1 MSKQWPRKTIIGLTG
16 NIATGKSAVM
26 GLAEEAGAMTI
37 DADALV
43 HSIMDHDSSMQAA
56 IAVAFGAQ
64 VRLPDGRINRAALGE
79 VVFKDAAAMR
89 DLEQMI
95 HPAVRKEVVARVD
108 QSDKGVVVIEAIKL
122 LEGDLK
128 TICDQVWVTRCPT
141 QRQIERLVICRGLE
155 PAAAKQRV
163 EMQGSQE
170 AKIAMADVV
179 FDTHGT
185 IENTRKQF
193 MLAWRRVFGADPI
206 MKPKLADGLLT
217 VASSMG
223 ATHSAETPSYTAPFQ
238 PQPPKQSPPPV
249 ARPVEKATPPPAAAA
264 KPTPPSTPKPADSS
278 NISSGAVNR
287 PQPIASIPPT
297 TPAQEGTEDL
307 NIRRAR
313 PSDVPSI
320 LLHLNKATNGQ
331 LKMSRAELLMALGD
345 RSYFIAQSGTTIHI
359 VAGWHIENLIAR
371 IDQLYIY
378 PPETVSFAFD
388 PVLKDIEKSAIQH
401 FCEIIVAFLPN
412 EQVDRLGGYLAF
424 NEYQI
429 LDVEQLPRVWKQ
441 AVQESQPANTLA
453 MIKIL
458 REDRITSPI

>member
-26 GLAEEAGAMTI
+26 QLAEEAGAMAI
-37 DADALV
+37 DADAVV
-43 HSIMDHDSSMQAA
+43 HSIMDHDTSMQAA

-64 VRLPDGRINRAALGE
+64 VRLPDGRVNRAALGE
-79 VVFKDAAAMR
+79 LVFKDAAALR

-95 HPAVRKEVVARVD
+95 HPAVRKEVTARIE
-108 QSDKGVVVIEAIKL
+108 QSDKAVIVIEAIKL

-128 TICDQVWVTRCPT
+128 GMCDQIWVTRCPA
-141 QRQIERLVICRGLE
+141 QRQIERLVICRGLD

-163 EMQGSQE
+163 EMQGTQE

-185 IENTRKQF
+185 LENTRKQF
-193 MLAWRRVFGADPI
+193 LLAWRRVFGADPI
-206 MKPKLADGLLT
+206 MKAKLAEVPVT
-217 VASSMG
+217 VGTPGGTAITSSASVTSQP
-223 ATHSAETPSYTAPFQ
+223 AAPTPAPRPTPKPVQ
-238 PQPPKQSPPPV
+238 P
-249 ARPVEKATPPPAAAA
+249 EKAAAPPAAA
-264 KPTPPSTPKPADSS
+264 KPTSTA
-278 NISSGAVNR
+278 NITSGAVNR

-297 TPAQEGTEDL
+297 TPAKEGTEDM

-313 PSDVPSI
+313 PSDVPAI

-331 LKMSRAELLMALGD
+331 VKMSRAELLMALGD

-371 IDQLYIY
+371 VDQMYIY

-401 FCEIIVAFLPN
+401 FCEIVVVFLPQD
-412 EQVDRLGGYLAF
+412 QVDRLGGYLAF

-429 LDVEQLPRVWKQ
+429 LDVEHLPRVWKQ

>member
-26 GLAEEAGAMTI
+26 QLAEEAGAMAI
-37 DADALV
+37 DADAIV
-43 HSIMDHDSSMQAA
+43 HSIMDHDTSMQAA

-64 VRLPDGRINRAALGE
+64 VRLPDGRVNRAVLGE
-79 VVFKDAAAMR
+79 LVFKDAAALR

-95 HPAVRKEVVARVD
+95 HPAVRKEVTARID
-108 QSDKGVVVIEAIKL
+108 QSDKAVIVIEAIKL

-128 TICDQVWVTRCPT
+128 GMCDQIWVTRCPA
-141 QRQIERLVICRGLE
+141 QRQIERLVICRGLD

-163 EMQGSQE
+163 EMQGTQE

-185 IENTRKQF
+185 LENTRKQF
-193 MLAWRRVFGADPI
+193 LLAWRRVFGADPI
-206 MKPKLADGLLT
+206 MKAKLADVPVT
-217 VASSMG
+217 VGTPGGASTTS
-223 ATHSAETPSYTAPFQ
+223 SAPVTQQPAPRPAPKPVQ
-238 PQPPKQSPPPV
+238 P
-249 ARPVEKATPPPAAAA
+249 EKAGAPPPAAA
-264 KPTPPSTPKPADSS
+264 KTTTTT
-278 NISSGAVNR
+278 NVSSGAVNR

-297 TPAQEGTEDL
+297 APAKEGTEDM

-313 PSDVPSI
+313 PSDVPAI
-320 LLHLNKATNGQ
+320 LLHLNKATGGQ
-331 LKMSRAELLMALGD
+331 VRMSRSELLMALGD

-371 IDQLYIY
+371 VDQMYIF
-378 PPETVSFAFD
+378 PPEAVSFAFD

-401 FCEIIVAFLPN
+401 FCEIVVVFLPQ

-429 LDVEQLPRVWKQ
+429 LDVEHLPRVWKQ